1 MRILK
6 IFLIIFS
13 VFIILAIGILAYLIQ
28 PSGTLAAFKT
38 WHYQLPTQSTTDA
51 HSAAPYHVKFF
62 GVSTLLFDDGQAQ
75 ILIDGFFSRPSLS
88 QTIFTQI
95 QSDQPLLHS
104 YIDQYDLKRTR
115 AIFVT
120 HSHYD
125 HALDI
130 PMLAHQL
137 PKAMIVGSKSTLNI
151 ARAMPI
157 AESQLHEV
165 QAWQPMQIGKFTITA
180 IPSQHT
186 PPTAVND
193 DLGEEISQP
202 LQLPAHFSQFKEGG
216 SYDYLIQHGPHYSL
230 VKASTGAV
238 PKQLQKLEVD
248 TLFLG
253 IAQLS
258 KQTTAFQ
265 QQYFKETL
273 ATLQPNT
280 VIPIHWDNFF
290 KPLNPELEFLPRFAD
305 DTPQSL
311 NLLIQSAAAQNTKVV
326 LLSQPVSFE
335 LKNSGKR

>member
-13 VFIILAIGILAYLIQ
+13 VFMILAIGILAYLIQ

-38 WHYQLPTQSTTDA
+38 WHYQLPTQSTTDT

-62 GVSTLLFDDGQAQ
+62 GVSTLLFDDGQEQ

-88 QTIFTQI
+88 RTIFTQI

-165 QAWQPMQIGKFTITA
+165 QA
-180 IPSQHT
+180 
-186 PPTAVND
+186 
-193 DLGEEISQP
+193 
-202 LQLPAHFSQFKEGG
+202 
-216 SYDYLIQHGPHYSL
+216 
-230 VKASTGAV
+230 
-238 PKQLQKLEVD
+238 
-248 TLFLG
+248 
-253 IAQLS
+253 
-258 KQTTAFQ
+258 
-265 QQYFKETL
+265 
-273 ATLQPNT
+273 
-280 VIPIHWDNFF
+280 
-290 KPLNPELEFLPRFAD
+290 
-305 DTPQSL
+305 
-311 NLLIQSAAAQNTKVV
+311 
-326 LLSQPVSFE
+326 
-335 LKNSGKR
+335 